1 MSDYQSVR
9 PHRLAFAGSI
19 GTLFA
24 VLLSLGG
31 CSAGHG
37 SNEPAEESPAVRGS
51 SVVLHVRGLSCPLC
65 ANSIEK
71 QLKRRAGAQHVL
83 VDLGS
88 GRVTVQLSKGAAPT
102 HRDLRS
108 AIDAAGFT
116 LDRIE
121 EGGTP

>member
-1 MSDYQSVR
+1 MSIRSLVKPSGSR
-9 PHRLAFAGSI
+9 TPAFIGLAMA
-19 GTLFA
+19 TL
-24 VLLSLGG
+24 LLQFG
-31 CSAGHG
+31 CSAQHG
-37 SNEPAEESPAVRGS
+37 ANEPDDSPAVRGT

-71 QLKRRAGAQHVL
+71 QLKRLARAQHVL

-88 GRVTVQLSKGAAPT
+88 GRVTVNLSPGPAPT

-121 EGGTP
+121 EEQAP